1 MMRAKV
7 DIFVFRCQ
15 KPIVQ
20 DCVNVYNWISEL
32 CFEISDL
39 LNADM

>member
-7 DIFVFRCQ
+7 DIFVLDV
-15 KPIVQ
+15 KNILL